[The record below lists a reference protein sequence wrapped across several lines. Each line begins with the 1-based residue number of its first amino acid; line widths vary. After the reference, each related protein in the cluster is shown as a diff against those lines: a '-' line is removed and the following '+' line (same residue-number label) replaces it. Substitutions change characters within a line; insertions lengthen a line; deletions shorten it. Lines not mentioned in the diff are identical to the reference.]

1 MIIKVIVWHRP
12 RADKKHNLAVAVIN
26 GRKFRKYIY
35 TDLNIQ
41 LEHFNKK
48 SIRCKNSHPAYV
60 SMNRA
65 IKDLKDR
72 CEEAYN
78 RFQAGSF
85 SINQIIGYIK
95 GELEMSSLDDF
106 VDTYFKKFKSDQTY
120 TDYKSLVGIVK
131 GHMSIKGKLQWK
143 EITRDFL
150 DTWLLRMQKGINTKG
165 NKPLSNGSIKSYGI
179 KLQGILNDAV
189 DREIIQGYAKF
200 PKALKTGGKKNR
212 VNPNEVAIPTF
223 TSEQLKDMISEV
235 KSLEQW
241 QTMALFTLCF
251 GLRGMY
257 PADIVKMKQA
267 DMDNPTISKM
277 LNDELHIFHLRSKT
291 QNSSNAHMYIHIDQN
306 NQRLIMML
314 KRTTAKLWGKR
325 YMDKIAHPND
335 SVGIWNYNPTE
346 NAKWH
351 SNRWALHSR
360 RLRKYGFNM
369 KSPRKSFNTFCE
381 EIEISDTKTPVEFNE
396 RTRLILLG
404 REGDPI
410 LEKSYSNKKSVAM
423 RKAIN
428 TAHKYV
434 LDKFDY
440 PEIISLLESKLQAF
454 KSIPLWVKHQPLM
467 IWENMYEN
475 MNNKG
480 IGKELFANRIF
491 KIYGDGKMI
500 RKGLF
505 MAIPSSWEDKSKK
518 GLNHIQAQII
528 EKEYE
533 PYWKKFNDTLH
544 NWEED
549 ISLED
554 AVKMLE
560 GKKSKKKGGK
570 VIKLKRDRYEQE
582 KYQFS
587 AN

>member
-1 MIIKVIVWHRP
+1 
-12 RADKKHNLAVAVIN
+12 
-26 GRKFRKYIY
+26 
-35 TDLNIQ
+35 
-41 LEHFNKK
+41 
-48 SIRCKNSHPAYV
+48 
-60 SMNRA
+60 
-65 IKDLKDR
+65 
-72 CEEAYN
+72 
-78 RFQAGSF
+78 
-85 SINQIIGYIK
+85 
-95 GELEMSSLDDF
+95 
-106 VDTYFKKFKSDQTY
+106 
-120 TDYKSLVGIVK
+120 
-131 GHMSIKGKLQWK
+131 
-143 EITRDFL
+143 
-150 DTWLLRMQKGINTKG
+150 
-165 NKPLSNGSIKSYGI
+165 
-179 KLQGILNDAV
+179 
-189 DREIIQGYAKF
+189 
-200 PKALKTGGKKNR
+200 
-212 VNPNEVAIPTF
+212 
-223 TSEQLKDMISEV
+223 
-235 KSLEQW
+235 
-241 QTMALFTLCF
+241 
-251 GLRGMY
+251 
-257 PADIVKMKQA
+257 
-267 DMDNPTISKM
+267 
-277 LNDELHIFHLRSKT
+277 
-291 QNSSNAHMYIHIDQN
+291 
-306 NQRLIMML
+306 
-314 KRTTAKLWGKR
+314 
-325 YMDKIAHPND
+325 MDKIAHPND

-560 GKKSKKKGGK
+560 SKKSKSKGGK